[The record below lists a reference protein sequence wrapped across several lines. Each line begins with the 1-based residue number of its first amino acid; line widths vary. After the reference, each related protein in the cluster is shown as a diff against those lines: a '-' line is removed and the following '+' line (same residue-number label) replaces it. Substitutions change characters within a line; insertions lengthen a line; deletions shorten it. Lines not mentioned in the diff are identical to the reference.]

1 MLGSTLL
8 CTYLSVLVCSP
19 LLFCRPIV
27 YRRPLGV
34 VRGPLTCAPTQHL
47 NEYSS
52 NEAVT
57 SPFITARHA
66 YFSYTGALDFEP
78 AAILRKYHKYLAI
91 INCVS
96 LAQGVKDETRH
107 VRHIPVRLTCEK

>member
-1 MLGSTLL
+1 MLGNTL
-8 CTYLSVLVCSP
+8 CAYLPVLVCSP

-27 YRRPLGV
+27 YHRPLGAV
-34 VRGPLTCAPTQHL
+34 CGLLTCTPTQHL

-66 YFSYTGALDFEP
+66 YFSYAGALDIEP
-78 AAILRKYHKYLAI
+78 AAILRKYHLTI
-91 INCVS
+91 TNCVS
-96 LAQGVKDETRH
+96 PAQGVKDETRH
-107 VRHIPVRLTCEK
+107 VRHIPVRLTCEQ